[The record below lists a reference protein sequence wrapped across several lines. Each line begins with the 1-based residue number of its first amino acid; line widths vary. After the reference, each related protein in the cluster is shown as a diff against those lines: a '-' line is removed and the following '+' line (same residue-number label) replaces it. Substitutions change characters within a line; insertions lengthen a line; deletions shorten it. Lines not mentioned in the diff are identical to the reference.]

1 MIRMGK
7 NVVYDL
13 KFITIQNPNFKKI
26 YTILPGNSSGF
37 VSREKIYI
45 YVNNRRIINMNQ
57 IATII
62 VLVIMGILG
71 GCSTLY
77 LLIAAPVVLI
87 QKIYRKIRYGTKL
100 TD

>member
-1 MIRMGK
+1 
-7 NVVYDL
+7 
-13 KFITIQNPNFKKI
+13 
-26 YTILPGNSSGF
+26 
-37 VSREKIYI
+37 
-45 YVNNRRIINMNQ
+45 MNQ

-87 QKIYRKIRYGTKL
+87 QKIYRKIKYGTKL

>member
-1 MIRMGK
+1 MSAILNYDIFYPGK
-7 NVVYDL
+7 TPGLFRV
-13 KFITIQNPNFKKI
+13 KK
-26 YTILPGNSSGF
+26 
-37 VSREKIYI
+37 YI
-45 YVNNRRIINMNQ
+45 YVNNRRFVDMNQ

-87 QKIYRKIRYGTKL
+87 QKIYRKIKYGTKL

>member
-1 MIRMGK
+1 
-7 NVVYDL
+7 
-13 KFITIQNPNFKKI
+13 
-26 YTILPGNSSGF
+26 
-37 VSREKIYI
+37 
-45 YVNNRRIINMNQ
+45 MNQ